1 MDKGKWTPTN
11 PSKYKDDSKQHPTI
25 EKDIIEPI
33 KAVNDSERKEIGE
46 KTTETVDLPS
56 EKENSGF
63 QTGGEDKGDKTDTW
77 HGKDGQEDPVTHAT
91 FPKDSVVQAAFARQ
105 SAGAALL

>member
-1 MDKGKWTPTN
+1 VLAESGNTDLGGPEPKMDKGKWTPTN

-56 EKENSGF
+56 AE
-63 QTGGEDKGDKTDTW
+63 GELGLP
-77 HGKDGQEDPVTHAT
+77 DGRRGQ
-91 FPKDSVVQAAFARQ
+91 
-105 SAGAALL
+105 G